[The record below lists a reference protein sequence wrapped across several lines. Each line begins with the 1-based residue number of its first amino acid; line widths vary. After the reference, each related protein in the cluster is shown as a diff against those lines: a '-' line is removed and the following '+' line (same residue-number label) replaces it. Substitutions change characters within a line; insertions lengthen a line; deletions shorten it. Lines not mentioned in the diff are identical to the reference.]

1 MLGDFYIFY
10 TYDSNNK
17 PSQPRI
23 AIQMNGSQI
32 GQIRG
37 ILQHQELEPI
47 MAPILEQKLKEFGP
61 EADQY
66 KKKVEDMRKMTEI
79 ENKNKSGTPLN
90 KEDLIFLYEINSKI
104 EGFGYDKDPRIEE
117 IRKTRDP
124 KKDAPIV
131 LNCESNQ
138 IATNEREI
146 SQNTKAYIGSLS
158 PNIFSRNIENIYT
171 SFPEGKIQKYE
182 TQIGGQI
189 KNEFVKKME
198 AQNIKI
204 SNYAQDMLNNPD
216 FKTQPN
222 IENLNLVRLTVKD
235 LGFSNYATTEQIYQ
249 RADELGLDLCPAE
262 VGPHLRLSYSGIDWM
277 FIAMKQISDR
287 DGSARVFDLSHDDAD
302 LWLDGSAHVQDGWAP
317 GGQFVFCSR
326 KS

>member
-1 MLGDFYIFY
+1 
-10 TYDSNNK
+10 
-17 PSQPRI
+17 
-23 AIQMNGSQI
+23 
-32 GQIRG
+32 
-37 ILQHQELEPI
+37 
-47 MAPILEQKLKEFGP
+47 
-61 EADQY
+61 
-66 KKKVEDMRKMTEI
+66 MTEI

-277 FIAMKQISDR
+277 FIAMKQISGR
-287 DGSARVFDLSHDDAD
+287 DGSARVFSLSHDDAD
-302 LWLDGSAHVQDGWAP
+302 LWLYGFSAHMQRKWYPHDL
-317 GGQFVFCSR
+317 FVFCSR